1 MIVGFTEIQVTSKFV
16 IRDKI
21 GLGRWSQMI
30 ESLEFQNEELL
41 GLPETK

>member
-1 MIVGFTEIQVTSKFV
+1 MIVEFTEIQLTSKFV